1 MAIAEMHGSKV
12 FQNPLDEDKICG
24 VLKAFLEEW
33 GSENIVVA
41 LPRNWARYGTENVA
55 GVRFEFST
63 ENKIAIRAEY
73 DNSVSAHYE
82 YELDSVA

>member
-1 MAIAEMHGSKV
+1 M
-12 FQNPLDEDKICG
+12 FQNPLDEDKICS

-41 LPRNWARYGTENVA
+41 LPREWARYGTESVG

-63 ENKIAIRAEY
+63 DNKIAIRAEY
-73 DNSVSAHYE
+73 NNAVSARYE
-82 YELDSVA
+82 YELSGMAS